1 MDGNPDRTGA
11 LPAQRDVPSSERG
24 EETSGPSPEDGSPP
38 GAALHDPVLTYGK
51 EDEDPT
57 GAWTKHKKTMERTG
71 VRTMAR
77 RLPGLLK
84 LSWSLAWEADRAG
97 LLALVAVRVVSGLAE
112 AAGLLA
118 VAGALTELLSAGPTP
133 DRIREA
139 LPALALVAG
148 AGVVRTALSLVESL
162 LRRRFGPRIDRVCMV
177 RLLDVATRT
186 SVMAFD
192 DPRFVDDLDAA
203 ERGASGGRQLVDNTA
218 DVFTSAVR
226 MVAAGGVLSVLHPLL
241 LPLLVLSI
249 LPDGWATARS
259 ARLAYASWL
268 GTIRQVRRQYMLRYY
283 MIDRSSAAEI
293 RSFGLGRFL
302 LDEYT
307 LLARANEAEQLRVG
321 RGQVRY
327 RLIGESV
334 AGLALGA
341 VYGMLVLLLDAG
353 VMPLAAAGTAVL
365 AIRNG
370 RGALSTALSSL
381 NDAYE
386 NFLYFGEYRAWI
398 EEAARRIPERRTP
411 TAPVNPTVIRV
422 DGATYSYPHTGTEAL
437 RGVSVELRRGQVVA
451 FVGANGSGKSTLA
464 KLLAGLYL
472 PDAGTVTWDGVD
484 LADVDPDSVRDR
496 VGLIPQSYTQWP
508 MSARLN
514 IAVGRVGRLATD
526 GPDSVIPAARATGA
540 DEVVDKL
547 PHGYDTSLAR
557 QYNAGHDLSGGQWQR
572 IACARAV
579 YRDAPFLIADEPS
592 AALDARAEQT
602 LFSLIQRLGRDRI
615 VLLITHRL
623 ASVRTADR
631 IYVLDE
637 GLVVDEGTHPELMSR
652 PGIYHDLFTL
662 QARQFVDTP
671 DPEPSSVP
679 AAEAPA
685 APGQAQGAR

>member
-1 MDGNPDRTGA
+1 MDENPGLGDA
-11 LPAQRDVPSSERG
+11 LPAQRETPVSERAG
-24 EETSGPSPEDGSPP
+24 DAGRAAQPA
-38 GAALHDPVLTYGK
+38 AALHDPTLTYGK
-51 EDEDPT
+51 EDDDAT
-57 GAWTKHKKTMERTG
+57 GAWTKHSKTMESTG

-77 RLPGLLK
+77 RLPGLLAM
-84 LSWSLAWEADRAG
+84 SWSLAWEADRTG
-97 LLALVAVRVVSGLAE
+97 LVALIAVRVVGGLAE

-133 DRIREA
+133 DRIRDA

-148 AGVVRTALSLVESL
+148 AGVVRTALSVVESL

-203 ERGASGGRQLVDNTA
+203 ERGAAGGRQLVDNTA

-226 MVAAGGVLSVLHPLL
+226 MVAAGGVLSVLHPVL
-241 LPLLVLSI
+241 LPLLVLSTM
-249 LPDGWATARS
+249 PDGWATARS
-259 ARLAYASWL
+259 ARLGYTSWL
-268 GTIRQVRRQYMLRYY
+268 GMIRKVRRQYMLRYR
-283 MIDRSSAAEI
+283 MIDRDCAAEI

-307 LLARANEAEQLRVG
+307 LLARDYEAEQIRVG
-321 RGQVRY
+321 RAQVRY
-327 RLIGESV
+327 RLIGEV
-334 AGLALGA
+334 ASGLALGA
-341 VYGMLVLLLDAG
+341 VYVTLVLLLDAG

-370 RGALSTALSSL
+370 REALSTALSSL

-398 EEAARRIPERRTP
+398 EEAARRIPSSRP
-411 TAPVNPTVIRV
+411 QAAPASPTVIRV
-422 DGATYSYPHTGTEAL
+422 DGATYSYPHTGTAAL
-437 RGVSVELRRGQVVA
+437 RGVCVELRRGQVVA

-464 KLLAGLYL
+464 KILAGLYL
-472 PDAGTVTWDGVD
+472 PDAGTVRWDGVD
-484 LADVDPDSVRDR
+484 LAGVDPDSVRDR

-514 IAVGRVGRLATD
+514 IAVGRVGRLGTD
-526 GPDSVIPAARATGA
+526 GPDSVVPAARATGA
-540 DEVVDKL
+540 DEVIDKL

-557 QYNAGHDLSGGQWQR
+557 QYTSGHDLSGGQWQR

-602 LFSLIQRLGRDRI
+602 LFNLIKELGRDRI

-637 GLVVDEGTHPELMSR
+637 GLVVDEGDHAELMSR

-671 DPEPSSVP
+671 ASGAGDPEPPARKIAASGSS
-679 AAEAPA
+679 AS
-685 APGQAQGAR
+685 